1 MTRRTKMASTCA
13 AVSVTALLVS
23 GCSWHGLNSLPLPGT
38 AGNGPGSF
46 EITAEIPD
54 VTNLERNSRVRVGD
68 VSVGTV
74 TGVGVADW
82 HALVTIRLDSDVVLP
97 ANATITVGQTSLLGS
112 LHLELAPPTDV
123 APQGKLADG
132 SFIPLSAAGSYPSTE
147 QTLSSL
153 SVLLNGGGL
162 GQLGEI
168 NSALTT
174 AFANGRA
181 DELRTLIGQLN
192 EFTTRL
198 NAQTDTI
205 IRAADS
211 INRVAGQFATQQPVL
226 DEALASIPEA
236 ARILADKRERI
247 IETLEKTG
255 QLAALTDA
263 TLGPTKDSLVQQL
276 QDIGPVLESLANA
289 GPALTRSLSLLGT
302 FPIVQER
309 IGKNYRGDYS
319 NLTIVADLTLSRIDG
334 TMLTGTR
341 FEGALTELELQ
352 WGRTIGQIPSPYT
365 AENPLIVPYHTIQGS

>member
-1 MTRRTKMASTCA
+1 MLSAKMTSTCA

-38 AGNGPGSF
+38 AGDGPGSF

-74 TGVGVADW
+74 TGVDVADW
-82 HALVTIRLDSDVVLP
+82 HALVTIRLNGDVVLP

-112 LHLELAPPTDV
+112 LHLELAPPTKE

-132 SFIPLSAAGSYPSTE
+132 SFIPLAAAGSYPSTE

-168 NSALTT
+168 NSALAT

-211 INRVAGQFATQQPVL
+211 INRVAGQFAAQQPIL
-226 DEALASIPEA
+226 DEALATIPQA
-236 ARILADKRERI
+236 ARVLADKRVRI
-247 IETLEKTG
+247 IETLQKTG

-263 TLGPTKDSLVQQL
+263 TLSPTKDSLVQQL
-276 QDIGPVLESLANA
+276 HDIGPVLESLANA

-365 AENPLIVPYHTIQGS
+365 AVNPLIVPYHAIQGS